1 MGRKNSKAR
10 EKAQPEST
18 VAMVAR
24 LNKNNRIYKAHKR
37 GAEYSMSLS
46 IGSRIPESILKSLS
60 K

>member
-10 EKAQPEST
+10 EKPQPEST

-24 LNKNNRIYKAHKR
+24 LNKQNTVYKAHKR
-37 GAEYSMSLS
+37 EEAFSMSLS
-46 IGSRIPESILKSLS
+46 IGSRIPESISKSLR